1 MRGSSAIAH
10 ELPEGTVTVLFT
22 DVEGSTDLV
31 TRRGDE
37 AAQAILRR
45 QRELVRSQVE
55 RHSGHEV
62 KSLGDGF
69 MVAFASARKAV
80 ACAVGIQRAL
90 EQHNHQHPDQQVW
103 VRIGL
108 NTGEAIQEEADLF
121 GEAVNA
127 AARITAK
134 AKGGQILLSE
144 TVRGVLGRAKD
155 VELVDRG
162 RFRLKGFPERWRLYE
177 VAWQEAGAPMAVA
190 PALMERTPFVG
201 REAERANLRRL
212 LDQAVRGQGA
222 LVMIGGEPGIGKTRL
237 AEELVLEARQRG
249 VLAWTGHC
257 YDMEGAPPYIPFVEM
272 LESAARLVP
281 AAALRDALSDSAP
294 EVAKLLPGLRHLF
307 PDIPPPLEL
316 PPEQERRYLF
326 NCVLEFLQRAAQRQP
341 LLLNLEDLHWGDD
354 STLLLLQHITQ
365 RLHEMPVLIL
375 GTYRDVELDVARPLA
390 AALRELTRQRLAHH
404 LALKRLPE
412 TGVEAMLRALSGQ
425 EPPTSL
431 VQEVYRETEGNPF
444 FVEEVF
450 QYLAEEGKLFDE
462 QGRWRS
468 DLRIGEL
475 EVPRSV
481 RLLIGQRLERLNEE
495 CRRALTA
502 AAVVGRAFS
511 FELLEAL
518 GDPSAGSGQ
527 GVEADALLDAIDEA
541 ERAHLITST
550 AEGREAHFSFAH
562 ELIRQTL
569 VSGLSLPRRQRLHL
583 RVAEAMERLY
593 ARALDE
599 HAADLAHH
607 LHEAGAAADPRKTA
621 HYLAL
626 AGERAMA
633 ATAYEEAAAHY
644 ERAIQA
650 LAMTGRPEEAE
661 SCQLSLALGE
671 ARRRAGELL
680 SAREAFLRA
689 ADMARSLKAA
699 DSLAQA
705 ALGVGGRVL
714 IPVEEDPAQV
724 ALLED
729 ALCALG
735 DGDSELRARVL
746 ARLALAL
753 HPSDQW
759 EREAL
764 LSKDAVEMARRVG
777 SPSSLLEAL
786 HARQFALWGPER
798 GPETVY
804 ARLPL
809 ATEAIEIVQKAGMA
823 ADTEMALVGHGWR
836 AMDLLELGDVSAADA
851 GIKEFA
857 RIAEELRQPLYLW
870 WRACVLA
877 MRAIMDGRFE
887 EGERLAQEALTVGQA
902 VHTRAD
908 LNSPLVAF
916 GGQLFELRWHQGR
929 LAELETVLKGFL
941 EQYPDI
947 PVWRAV
953 LALLHSEAG
962 RREEARDEFEHLAIA
977 DFADLPRDV
986 VWLICVALLSEVCAY
1001 LGDAARSAM
1010 LYDLLLPYAGRPV
1023 VAGNPVILC
1032 RGSVSRNLGLLAA
1045 TMRRWDDAQQHFEDA
1060 LETNTRMRARPW
1072 VAHTQR
1078 DYARML
1084 IDRARSE
1091 HPEPAC
1097 PSGRRV
1103 EGRPSRS
1110 SGADLEKAHQ
1120 LLTEAIA
1127 MYRQIGMPKHVE
1139 MAETLL
1145 SEL

>member
-1 MRGSSAIAH
+1 MAH

-22 DVEGSTDLV
+22 DVEASTDLV

-37 AAQAILRR
+37 AAQAILRP
-45 QRELVRSQVE
+45 QRELVHRQVE
-55 RHSGHEV
+55 QHSGHEV

-69 MVAFASARKAV
+69 MVAFASARRAV

-90 EQHNHQHPDQQVW
+90 EQHNRQHPDQQVR

-144 TVRGVLGRAKD
+144 TVRGVLGRAKQ

-177 VAWQEAGAPMAVA
+177 VAWQEAGAPMAVV
-190 PALMERTPFVG
+190 PALVERTPFVG
-201 REAERANLRRL
+201 REAERANVRRL
-212 LDQAVRGQGA
+212 LDQAVRGQGT
-222 LVMIGGEPGIGKTRL
+222 LVMIGGEPGVGKTRL
-237 AEELVLEARQRG
+237 AEELLLEARQRG

-257 YDMEGAPPYIPFVEM
+257 YDMEGTLSYAPFVEI
-272 LESAARLVP
+272 LETAARVVP

-294 EVAKLLPGLRHLF
+294 EVAKLLPGLRRLF
-307 PDIPPPLEL
+307 PDIPAPLEL

-341 LLLNLEDLHWGDD
+341 LVLTLEDLHWGDD

-365 RLHEMPVLIL
+365 RLHEMSVLIL
-375 GTYRDVELDVARPLA
+375 GTYRDVELDVAHPLA
-390 AALRELTRQRLAHH
+390 VALGELTRQRLAHR

-412 TGVEAMLRALSGQ
+412 AGVEAMLRALSGQ
-425 EPPTSL
+425 EPPTPL

-462 QGRWRS
+462 QGRWRAN
-468 DLRIGEL
+468 LRIGEL

-481 RLLIGQRLERLNEE
+481 RLLIGQRLDRLNEE
-495 CRRALTA
+495 CHRALTA
-502 AAVVGRAFS
+502 AAVVGRSFS

-518 GDPSAGSGQ
+518 GDPSASSGQ

-541 ERAHLITST
+541 ERAHLITS
-550 AEGREAHFSFAH
+550 APDGPEACFTFVH

-569 VSGLSLPRRQRLHL
+569 VSGLSPPRRQRLHL

-593 ARALDE
+593 LPAGRHGAHALEE
-599 HAADLAHH
+599 HQ
-607 LHEAGAAADPRKTA
+607 AGAAADRQKTA

-626 AGERAMA
+626 AGERAMT

-644 ERAIQA
+644 ERAIEA

-661 SCQLSLALGE
+661 RCQLSLALGE
-671 ARRRAGELL
+671 AYRRAGELL

-689 ADMARSLKAA
+689 ADMARSLDAA
-699 DSLAQA
+699 ESLAQA

-714 IPVEEDPAQV
+714 IPVEEDLAQV

-729 ALCALG
+729 ALYALG
-735 DGDSELRARVL
+735 QGDSELRARVL
-746 ARLALAL
+746 ARLSLAL
-753 HPSDQW
+753 HPSGQW
-759 EREAL
+759 EREAS
-764 LSKDAVEMARRVG
+764 LSREAVEIARRVG
-777 SPSSLLEAL
+777 SPYSLLEAL
-786 HARQFALWGPER
+786 HARLFALWGPER

-809 ATEAIEIVQKAGMA
+809 ATEATEIVEEAGMA
-823 ADTEMALVGHGWR
+823 AATEMALVGHGWR
-836 AMDLLELGDVSAADA
+836 GMNYLELGDVSAADA

-916 GGQLFELRWHQGR
+916 GAQLFELRWHQGR
-929 LAELETVLKGFL
+929 LAELETALKGYL

-953 LALLHSEAG
+953 SALLHSEAD
-962 RREEARDEFEHLAIA
+962 RPEKVRDEFEQLAIA

-1001 LGDAARSAM
+1001 LGDAARSAK
-1010 LYDLLLPYAGRPV
+1010 LYDLLLPYAGRTV

-1045 TMRRWDDAQQHFEDA
+1045 TMRRWDEAQQHFQDA
-1060 LETNTRMRARPW
+1060 LEMNTRMRAPPW

-1084 IDRARSE
+1084 IDRNAPGDR
-1091 HPEPAC
+1091 
-1097 PSGRRV
+1097 
-1103 EGRPSRS
+1103 
-1110 SGADLEKAHQ
+1110 EKARQ

-1127 MYRQIGMPKHVE
+1127 MYRQIGVAKHVE

-1145 SEL
+1145 RGL